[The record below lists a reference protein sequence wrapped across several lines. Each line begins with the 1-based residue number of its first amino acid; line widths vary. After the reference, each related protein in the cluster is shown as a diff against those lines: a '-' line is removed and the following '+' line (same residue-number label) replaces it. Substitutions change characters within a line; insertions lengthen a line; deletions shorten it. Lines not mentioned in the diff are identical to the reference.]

1 MFFDADGVGTID
13 RSQVDNRMK
22 TGTRNSEA
30 SKGGIMSKTASQKE
44 TSSEKNSGTQR
55 MPGMGTMS
63 AFLTQERMD
72 EMDWDKDGTITFK
85 VRQKKSLS
93 RVMFIWPF
101 FHSFTKSVYLL
112 FTFTS

>member
-13 RSQVDNRMK
+13 RNQVDNRMK
-22 TGTRNSEA
+22 TGTRTSEA

-44 TSSEKNSGTQR
+44 TSFGMMNSKTGSQKETSSKKNSGTQG

-63 AFLTQERMD
+63 AFLTKERMD

-85 VRQKKSLS
+85 VGQK
-93 RVMFIWPF
+93 
-101 FHSFTKSVYLL
+101 T
-112 FTFTS
+112 